1 LAIENDS
8 AVNRVYEQVKGM
20 AVGYEFKPGERLNEV
35 DLSRN
40 LGVSRTPLREALT
53 RLSTEGLLRFM
64 PGKGY
69 FCRDLD
75 VREIFDLYEL
85 RKTIEVAAIRLAVQ
99 RAKTEEIDSL
109 IAFLDETGPDSG
121 SRSTEELVRLDE
133 AFHERLLGMS
143 GNAEMLRVLDNVNAR
158 IRFVRWIDMRRGDR
172 PRTQSEHREVLVRLR
187 ERDEAA
193 CVAILEKHIDRR
205 LDQITS
211 ALKEGYAQIYM
222 SSTEGR

>member
-1 LAIENDS
+1 MAIENDS

-35 DLSRN
+35 DLSRH

-99 RAKTEEIDSL
+99 RATTEEIDSL
-109 IAFLDETGPDSG
+109 VAFLDETGPDSG